1 MYGLWTRSALQ
12 LVPGRPGLH
21 RARIPRRTDQ
31 VWLPW
36 KEGRKEGRIQPV
48 VADDGIAVSKG

>member
-1 MYGLWTRSALQ
+1 
-12 LVPGRPGLH
+12 LVAVEGR
-21 RARIPRRTDQ
+21 
-31 VWLPW
+31 